1 MIENLLVIRDVY
13 VNRLDFVFTLPSF
26 CFALQM
32 LLLLHF
38 IRAKTKDDL

>member
-1 MIENLLVIRDVY
+1 MIANLLVIRKIC

-32 LLLLHF
+32 LLLLQFHKSKNK
-38 IRAKTKDDL
+38 R

>member
-1 MIENLLVIRDVY
+1 MIANLLVIRKIRVK
-13 VNRLDFVFTLPSF
+13 RLDFVFTLPSF

>member
-1 MIENLLVIRDVY
+1 MIENLLVIRKIW

-38 IRAKTKDDL
+38 IREKTKDNL